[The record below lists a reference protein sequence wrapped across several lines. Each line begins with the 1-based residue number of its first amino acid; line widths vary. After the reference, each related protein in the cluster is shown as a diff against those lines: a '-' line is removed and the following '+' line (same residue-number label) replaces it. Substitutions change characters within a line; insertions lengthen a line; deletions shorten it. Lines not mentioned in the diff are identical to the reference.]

1 MAFAIYTTPKSYLGV
16 RNLNRKII
24 SITLVLCML
33 LSSIAVGGVVT
44 NAASDEAETV
54 SAASG
59 SQGA

>member
-1 MAFAIYTTPKSYLGV
+1 
-16 RNLNRKII
+16 
-24 SITLVLCML
+24 ML
-33 LSSIAVGGVVT
+33 LSSIAVGGFVT